1 MSDVSKPTVGDRR
14 QGDETERTHRETEG
28 ETTVPTTPNPL
39 PTTQP
44 TVTDSVLARIIGSV
58 RGEVV
63 LPSSPTYDDLRRVE
77 VGGVDARPVAI
88 VRVQDADDVAGVVRI
103 AREAGIGLAVRSGG
117 HGAAGPG
124 AGDGA
129 IVVDVRGIDDIDV
142 DVEGRTA
149 WAGTGLTTGRY
160 TARVARHGLATGF
173 GDTGSVGLSG
183 ITLGGGVGYL
193 SRKHGLTI
201 DSLLAAEIVTAD
213 GVVRVVDTDH
223 DPDLFWALRGGGG
236 NVGIVTHLRFRL
248 HEVEKVLGGPL
259 VLPATPAVLAGFVR
273 AALDAPPELTTIANV
288 MPCPPLPGVPPEM
301 HGRVVVMATMAYA
314 GDLTAGEEALTAF
327 RSLAPPLADL
337 VQPMPYSG
345 LFPDE
350 GRGAPTAVYRNVF
363 RDGLAEDAAAEVLTA
378 LEDGDAAMRVVQL
391 RPLGG
396 AVAQVAR
403 HATAYAHRDRALMVH
418 VVAVHDGP
426 EDRPRREAWVTD
438 LAGRLTEGPRAAYVN
453 FVGDEGEDGLHAAY
467 PEPTLRR
474 LRDVKRRHDPDNVFR
489 FNHNVAP

>member
-1 MSDVSKPTVGDRR
+1 M
-14 QGDETERTHRETEG
+14 
-28 ETTVPTTPNPL
+28 
-39 PTTQP
+39 PTTQH
-44 TVTDSVLARIIGSV
+44 TVTDPLLARVIGSV

-63 LPSSPTYDDLRRVE
+63 LPTSATYDDVRRVQ
-77 VGGVDARPVAI
+77 VGDVDARPVAI
-88 VRVQDADDVAGVVRI
+88 VRVSDADDVASVVRI

-117 HGAAGPG
+117 HSAAGHS

-129 IVVDVRGIDDIDV
+129 VVVDVRAIDDLEV

-173 GDTGSVGLSG
+173 GDAGSVGLGG

-201 DSLLAAEIVTAD
+201 DSLLAAEVVTAD
-213 GVVRVVDTDH
+213 GAVRVVDADH

-236 NVGIVTHLRFRL
+236 NMGVVTHVRFRL
-248 HEVEKVLGGPL
+248 HQVENVLGGL
-259 VLPATPAVLAGFVR
+259 LALPATPAVLAGFVE
-273 AALDAPPELTTIANV
+273 AALVAPPELTTIANV
-288 MPCPPLPGVPPEM
+288 MPCPPLPGIPQEV
-301 HGRVVVMATMAYA
+301 HGQLVVLATMAYA
-314 GDLTAGEEALTAF
+314 GDLAAGEEALSPF
-327 RSLAPPLADL
+327 RSLAPPHADL
-337 VQPMPYSG
+337 VHPMPYSG
-345 LFPDE
+345 LFPGEE
-350 GRGAPTAVYRNVF
+350 GEAPTAVYRNVF
-363 RDGLAEDAAAEVLTA
+363 RDGLGEDAAADVLAA
-378 LEDGDAAMRVVQL
+378 LEQSDATMRVVQL

-396 AVAQVAR
+396 AVGLVAPD
-403 HATAYAHRDRALMVH
+403 ATAYAHRDRALMVN

-426 EDRPRREAWVTD
+426 ADRAGREAWVAGLT
-438 LAGRLTEGPRAAYVN
+438 GRLTDGRRATYVN

-474 LRDVKRRHDPDNVFR
+474 LREVKRRHDPDNVFR